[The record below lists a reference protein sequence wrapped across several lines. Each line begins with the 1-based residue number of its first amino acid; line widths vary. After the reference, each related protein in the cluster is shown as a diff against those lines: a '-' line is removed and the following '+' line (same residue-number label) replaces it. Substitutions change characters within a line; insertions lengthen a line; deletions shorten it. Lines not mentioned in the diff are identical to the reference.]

1 MYKINEYINYNS
13 AMIKSYHVLKIVFL
27 FCFTSENIS
36 NNSRINNER
45 TNDEK
50 SAQIQSRNQTRNANK
65 SSSNLLSL
73 KQTKKK
79 KDSSPSINPGNNLPI
94 TNSKIEKLDSLETAS
109 QEEGE
114 NRV

>member
-1 MYKINEYINYNS
+1 MKERMTKNRLRSNHE
-13 AMIKSYHVLKIVFL
+13 IKPETL
-27 FCFTSENIS
+27 TNPRRIS
-36 NNSRINNER
+36 SI
-45 TNDEK
+45 
-50 SAQIQSRNQTRNANK
+50 
-65 SSSNLLSL
+65 NLLSL